1 MLVHISSK
9 KQPLHCSF
17 SVSTTFKMISEPI
30 GKSSIR
36 LISHYMTLNNFMNRI
51 WLRFIKIIDYIAFH
65 LLREDGIGGLW
76 DGDGSLDF
84 ATITQR
90 H

>member
-1 MLVHISSK
+1 
-9 KQPLHCSF
+9 
-17 SVSTTFKMISEPI
+17 
-30 GKSSIR
+30 
-36 LISHYMTLNNFMNRI
+36 MTLDNFMNRI
-51 WLRFIKIIDYIAFH
+51 WLRLIETLNKLTLHFLWKDV
-65 LLREDGIGGLW
+65 LGGLC

>member
-1 MLVHISSK
+1 
-9 KQPLHCSF
+9 
-17 SVSTTFKMISEPI
+17 
-30 GKSSIR
+30 
-36 LISHYMTLNNFMNRI
+36 MTLDNFMNRI
-51 WLRFIKIIDYIAFH
+51 WLRFIETLNKLTLHFLWKDW
-65 LLREDGIGGLW
+65 LGGLW

>member
-1 MLVHISSK
+1 
-9 KQPLHCSF
+9 
-17 SVSTTFKMISEPI
+17 
-30 GKSSIR
+30 
-36 LISHYMTLNNFMNRI
+36 MTLNNFMNRI
-51 WLRFIKIIDYIAFH
+51 WLRFIKILDDIAFH
-65 LLREDGIGGLW
+65 LFREDGLGGLW

>member
-1 MLVHISSK
+1 
-9 KQPLHCSF
+9 
-17 SVSTTFKMISEPI
+17 
-30 GKSSIR
+30 
-36 LISHYMTLNNFMNRI
+36 MTLNNFMNRI
-51 WLRFIKIIDYIAFH
+51 WLRFIKILDDISFYLF
-65 LLREDGIGGLW
+65 REDGLGWLW